1 MAGKKSLAQEILKA
15 AGRADRAA
23 LERLVAR
30 GGDPNAVWRGY
41 RAIHALIQRETHG
54 DEEEAGEPGTKKLEC
69 LAWLLANGA
78 DPELP
83 GAWPPMPALIVAA
96 FWGSRTYVDALIE
109 GGAKRD
115 AFAACALG
123 DLAAVKKA
131 LVKDAAFANA
141 RAAGGLTALQCCAG
155 SKLGRDDAKTA
166 RKLLECA
173 SALLDAGADP
183 NARTKSWSHEI
194 DVAYLACSAAN
205 RAMLA
210 LLLERGA
217 DATAA
222 LPSAAWRKTM
232 ELAELC
238 LERGAAIDEA
248 EHDEKPL
255 LNQLVRWG
263 QVKPALWLLERGA
276 SPNLADERG
285 WTALHQAASRGN
297 ERMLRACLEHGGD
310 RSAVDANGL
319 TPLKLALIARKPR
332 MVEILSGR
340 ERDATAPRRRDPSA
354 SR

>member
-1 MAGKKSLAQEILKA
+1 MAGKKGLAQEILKA
-15 AGRADRAA
+15 AGKADRVA

-41 RAIHALIQRETHG
+41 RPIHALIQRETHG
-54 DEEEAGEPGTKKLEC
+54 EASASSEPGKKVLDC
-69 LAWLLANGA
+69 LAWLLEHGA

-83 GAWPPMPALIVAA
+83 AAWPPMPGLIVAA
-96 FWGSRTYVDALIE
+96 FWGSRAYVDALIE

-131 LVKDAAFANA
+131 IGRDAAFANA

-155 SKLGRDDAKTA
+155 SKLDGR
-166 RKLLECA
+166 RLECA
-173 SALLDAGADP
+173 SVLLDAGADP

-194 DVAYLACSAAN
+194 DVAYLACSAGN
-205 RAMLA
+205 RAMLE

-238 LERGAAIDEA
+238 LERGAVIDAAAHE
-248 EHDEKPL
+248 EKPL

-276 SPNLADERG
+276 SPNLPDDRG

-297 ERMLRACLEHGGD
+297 ERMLRACLEHDGNRGALD
-310 RSAVDANGL
+310 RDGRS
-319 TPLKLALIARKPR
+319 PIKIALLARKPR
-332 MVEILSGR
+332 MVEILA
-340 ERDATAPRRRDPSA
+340 D
-354 SR
+354 SRT

>member
-1 MAGKKSLAQEILKA
+1 VVGKKNLAQEILKA
-15 AGRADRAA
+15 AGRADVPA
-23 LERLVAR
+23 LERLVER

-41 RAIHALIQRETHG
+41 RPIHALIQRETHG
-54 DEEEAGEPGTKKLEC
+54 DAGASGEPGTKELEC
-69 LAWLLANGA
+69 LEWLLEHGA

-83 GAWPPMPALIVAA
+83 AAWPPMPALIVAA
-96 FWGSRTYVDALIE
+96 FWGSKPFVDGLLE

-131 LVKDAAFANA
+131 LAKDPGFATA

-155 SKLGRDDAKTA
+155 SKLAGGDAKGSK
-166 RKLLECA
+166 RSLEVA
-173 SALLDAGADP
+173 NALLDAGADP

-194 DVAYLACSAAN
+194 DVAYLACSAGN
-205 RAMLA
+205 RAMLD

-222 LPSAAWRKTM
+222 LPSAAWRKSM

-248 EHDEKPL
+248 AHDGKPL

-285 WTALHQAASRGN
+285 WTAVHQAASRGN
-297 ERMLRACLEHGGD
+297 ERMLRACLENGGD
-310 RSAVDANGL
+310 RAIADRNGL
-319 TPLKLALIARKPR
+319 TPVKVALLARKPR
-332 MVEILSGR
+332 MVEILAGGD
-340 ERDATAPRRRDPSA
+340 DA
-354 SR
+354 